1 MDAHEET
8 PQEKR
13 EPLSAVLRHL
23 CDASDDDS
31 LTVGEIVLLFGRRA
45 FGALMFI
52 FAIPNTLPLPPGS
65 SSILGLPLVLLAPQ
79 VMLGFRRPW
88 LPKFIYNRHV
98 KSSDLHRLL
107 DPLISK
113 LERVEKISRP
123 RLTFLFGPIGDRVIG
138 VVCTLLAIV
147 LIFPIPLGNLAPAI
161 CIGALSLGLFQ
172 RDGVIALVGYGVFVL
187 SIGLLVLSAGAVM
200 LAVQKLITMLGIG

>member
-1 MDAHEET
+1 MDAHHPPHER
-8 PQEKR
+8 R
-13 EPLSAVLRHL
+13 EPLSAVLREL
-23 CDASDDDS
+23 CEASDDHA
-31 LTVGEIVLLFGRRA
+31 LTVGEIVLIFGRRA

-98 KSSDLHRLL
+98 RASDLQRLIM
-107 DPLISK
+107 PIIPR
-113 LERVEKISRP
+113 LEQIEKISRP
-123 RLTFLFGPIGDRVIG
+123 RLTFLFGPVGDRIIG
-138 VVCTLLAIV
+138 GVCTLLAVV

-172 RDGVIALVGYGVFVL
+172 RDGVIALVGYAIFIL
-187 SIGLLVLSAGAVM
+187 SLGLLVVGAGAVVI
-200 LAVQKLITMLGIG
+200 AVQKLITMLGF

>member
-1 MDAHEET
+1 MDPASQRSDT
-8 PQEKR
+8 R
-13 EPLSAVLRHL
+13 EPLSVTLRTL
-23 CDASDDDS
+23 CEASDDDA

-79 VMLGFRRPW
+79 VALGFRRPW
-88 LPKFIYNRHV
+88 LPRFVYNRQV
-98 KSSDLHRLL
+98 KSSDLQKLIS
-107 DPLISK
+107 PLIPR
-113 LERVEKISRP
+113 LEAIEKISRP
-123 RLTFLFGPIGDRVIG
+123 RLSWLFGPIGDRIIG

-147 LIFPIPLGNLAPAI
+147 LIFPIPLGNLAPAL

-172 RDGVIALVGYGVFVL
+172 RDGIIALVGYAVFGVSV
-187 SIGLLVLSAGAVM
+187 GLLVVTAGAVSM
-200 LAVQKLITMLGIG
+200 AVQKIITMLGF